1 MAPFIPSRKQPE
13 INEAALAKVR
23 ADKER
28 EVNDG
33 FDGTWVAHPDLVPTA
48 RAVFSGV
55 LGSSP
60 HQKSRLRDDVVPQ
73 AAALRDTN
81 VPGGTTTEAG
91 VRNDVSVALQYL
103 AAWFAGNGAVAIFNL
118 MEDAAT
124 AEISRAQLWF
134 WVHRSSVL
142 DDGRRFGP
150 DLYRQWKAE
159 ELAPL
164 ERAMPEMRWRE
175 ASELLDELVLSDDFA
190 EFLTLGAYQ
199 KLP

>member
-1 MAPFIPSRKQPE
+1 
-13 INEAALAKVR
+13 V
-23 ADKER
+23 
-28 EVNDG
+28 
-33 FDGTWVAHPDLVPTA
+33 PD
-48 RAVFSGV
+48 
-55 LGSSP
+55 
-60 HQKSRLRDDVVPQ
+60 
-73 AAALRDTN
+73 AAALRDIR

-91 VRNDVSVALQYL
+91 VRNGSSVALQYL

-134 WVHRSSVL
+134 WLHRQTPLAGSGASAPA
-142 DDGRRFGP
+142 RF
-150 DLYRQWKAE
+150 DVELYRKWKAE

-164 ERAMPEMRWRE
+164 ERAAPAMRWRE

-199 KLP
+199 QLR